1 MKVQMCTYTL
11 NHIISILVKRG
22 LIRGIE
28 RGFLSIDDLNK
39 VATRPLNMT
48 KDQYDQDTLELDL
61 EVNEHQLTNAIEA
74 LHHLNDEHDD
84 VDCLCH
90 LITEGL

>member
-1 MKVQMCTYTL
+1 MKVHICTHTL
-11 NHIISILVKRG
+11 NQIISILVKRG

-28 RGFLSIDDLNK
+28 QGFLSIGDLNK
-39 VATRPLNMT
+39 VVRPLNMT
-48 KDQYDQDTLELDL
+48 KDQYDQKTLELDL
-61 EVNEHQLTNAIEA
+61 DVNEHHLTNAIET